1 MPGTSADCVRHPPRM
16 SCCPGISADR
26 IHARVTDTRHE
37 CHVVQG
43 SALIA
48 FMHVLTYALS
58 LTDCTVA
65 EQFLQP
71 LPRAEWAHRVLSR
84 STLHLQ
90 LNKPPFCSSDSISA
104 SVWRV
109 PDSLQTA
116 LVGAC
121 FPAVRLWPHN
131 SSVRCGQRSVRSQGY
146 RKSSQPAHRQCPIP
160 QCSDVHG
167 T

>member
-1 MPGTSADCVRHPPRM
+1 MP
-16 SCCPGISADR
+16 CPLQTAQLQSSFYNLS
-26 IHARVTDTRHE
+26 H
-37 CHVVQG
+37 
-43 SALIA
+43 
-48 FMHVLTYALS
+48 ALS
-58 LTDCTVA
+58 GLTV
-65 EQFLQP
+65 
-71 LPRAEWAHRVLSR
+71 RLSR

-104 SVWRV
+104 TVWRV

-146 RKSSQPAHRQCPIP
+146 RKSSHPAHRQCPIP

-167 T
+167 TYLSRPNQAYPFRHPAPLYTRENQPTALLIARPG